1 MHWLPVY
8 VWYAVGM
15 TVGRK
20 AYSQNLMQG
29 LLVGN
34 LKIDTV
40 CVQVRA
46 VYDAMK
52 RDVRMKYFL

>member
-1 MHWLPVY
+1 
-8 VWYAVGM
+8 M

-29 LLVGN
+29 LLVGY

>member
-1 MHWLPVY
+1 
-8 VWYAVGM
+8 M
-15 TVGRK
+15 TIGRK

-34 LKIDTV
+34 LKI
-40 CVQVRA
+40 VQVRA